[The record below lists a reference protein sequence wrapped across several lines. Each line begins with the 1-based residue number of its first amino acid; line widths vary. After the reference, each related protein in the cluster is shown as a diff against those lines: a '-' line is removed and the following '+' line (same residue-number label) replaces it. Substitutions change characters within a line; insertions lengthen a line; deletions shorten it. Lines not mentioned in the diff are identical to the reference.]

1 MGTGECNAGDGKPA
15 IDQDPIQG
23 GAEILQVVSRYSNRN
38 TLRPHGPLGLNAD
51 FTYICLYQHHCS
63 NTKQSDHLL
72 E

>member
-1 MGTGECNAGDGKPA
+1 MGTGEFNAGGKPA

-23 GAEILQVVSRYSNRN
+23 GVEILQVVSRYSNRN
-38 TLRPHGPLGLNAD
+38 TLRPHGPLGLYAD
-51 FTYICLYQHHCS
+51 YICLYQHHCI